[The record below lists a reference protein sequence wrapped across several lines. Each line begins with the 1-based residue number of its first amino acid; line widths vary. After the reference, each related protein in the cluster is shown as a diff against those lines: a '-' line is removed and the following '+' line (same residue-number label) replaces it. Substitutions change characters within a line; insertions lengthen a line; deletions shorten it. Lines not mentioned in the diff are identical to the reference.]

1 VRAPDAAARQTAPRK
16 NILNLS
22 APGRVVRP
30 WGKFGFLKG
39 ERAMPI
45 KQRITPF
52 LWFDGQAEEAAN
64 FYVSIFPNSKVC
76 ATSRYGEAGPG
87 PKGSVMTVAF
97 DLDGLSFTALNGGP
111 MFRFTEAIS
120 LVVHCETQA
129 EVDHYWDKLSA
140 GGQQVQCGW
149 LKDKYGLSW
158 QIVPDALIELVQDK
172 DPAKSQ
178 RVMAAMM
185 QMKKIDIAGLK
196 AAYAAA

>member
-1 VRAPDAAARQTAPRK
+1 
-16 NILNLS
+16 
-22 APGRVVRP
+22 
-30 WGKFGFLKG
+30 
-39 ERAMPI
+39 MPI

-52 LWFDGQAEEAAN
+52 LWFDGQAEEAAK
-64 FYVSIFPNSKVC
+64 FYVAIFPNSKVGS
-76 ATSRYGEAGPG
+76 TSRYGEGGPG

-97 DLDGLSFTALNGGP
+97 ELDGLSFTALNGGP
-111 MFRFTEAIS
+111 LFKFTEALS

-129 EVDHYWDKLSA
+129 EVDHYWNKLSD
-140 GGQQVQCGW
+140 GGGEVQCGGW

-158 QIVPDALIELVQDK
+158 QIVPNALMEFIQDK

>member
-1 VRAPDAAARQTAPRK
+1 
-16 NILNLS
+16 
-22 APGRVVRP
+22 
-30 WGKFGFLKG
+30 
-39 ERAMPI
+39 MPI

-64 FYVSIFPNSKVC
+64 FYVSIFPNSKVGS
-76 ATSRYGEAGPG
+76 TSRYGEAGPG
-87 PKGSVMTVAF
+87 PKGSVMTIAF

-111 MFRFTEAIS
+111 MFKFTEAIS

-129 EVDHYWDKLSA
+129 EVDHYWDNLSA

-158 QIVPDALIELVQDK
+158 QIVPNALMELVQDK

-196 AAYAAA
+196 AASAAA